1 VTIANVLDVAS
12 SVAATTRD
20 DDVNDDDG
28 ATPRARTPSSSS
40 VSVSRGASED
50 ARDNRDDEES
60 KGETR
65 SIGHP
70 YANLIFVPN
79 TRRRTGTMDGHNDSR
94 VFV

>member
-1 VTIANVLDVAS
+1 MTIANVLDVAS

-20 DDVNDDDG
+20 DDDDDVKNDDDDG

-40 VSVSRGASED
+40 AVSVSRGASED
-50 ARDNRDDEES
+50 ARERDDEES

-70 YANLIFVPN
+70 CANLMVPVQ
-79 TRRRTGTMDGHNDSR
+79 RLPCLGLKKE
-94 VFV
+94 